1 MEKQQPVRRLG
12 RLRSLAVSGAV
23 LGVLVAGA
31 GALTATAAH
40 AATAAPAHRWLRD
53 HR

>member
-23 LGVLVAGA
+23 LD
-31 GALTATAAH
+31 
-40 AATAAPAHRWLRD
+40 PAVRRRPCSTPGTRYRTWQSTPISFGS
-53 HR
+53 